1 MKSNMRK
8 SALMMMAMAMLEAA
22 NNQQYHHYTPKKEP
36 AILTKEE
43 SEQAKLKRHRE
54 YSGDQA
60 THEYNINGVKI
71 RATSKKVAKKI
82 YNRMK
87 GEKKK

>member
-1 MKSNMRK
+1 MKSSMKK
-8 SALMMMAMAMLEAA
+8 SAFMMMAMAMLEAA
-22 NNQQYHHYTPKKEP
+22 NNQHHHYYAPEKRP
-36 AILTKEE
+36 AIPTKEE
-43 SEQAKLKRHRE
+43 SEQAKQKRHRE

-87 GEKKK
+87 GGKKK

>member
-1 MKSNMRK
+1 MKSNIRK

-22 NNQQYHHYTPKKEP
+22 NNQQYHHYTPKNEP
-36 AILTKEE
+36 AIPTKEE

-54 YSGDQA
+54 YGGDQE

-87 GEKKK
+87 GGKKK

>member
-1 MKSNMRK
+1 MSNMKK
-8 SALMMMAMAMLEAA
+8 SALMMMALAMLEAA
-22 NNQQYHHYTPKKEP
+22 KNPHHHYYTPEKRP

-54 YSGDQA
+54 YGSDQT

-87 GEKKK
+87 GGKKK